1 MLTLLLLDMVF
12 SEDAILLSFFSRYE
26 GEEGD
31 LKDAIVKYC
40 SGGTLEANRPGTID
54 PSKGEITDLDQV
66 NYRLPPLLCL
76 DII

>member
-1 MLTLLLLDMVF
+1 MVF

-66 NYRLPPLLCL
+66 NYQLLH
-76 DII
+76 IISRY